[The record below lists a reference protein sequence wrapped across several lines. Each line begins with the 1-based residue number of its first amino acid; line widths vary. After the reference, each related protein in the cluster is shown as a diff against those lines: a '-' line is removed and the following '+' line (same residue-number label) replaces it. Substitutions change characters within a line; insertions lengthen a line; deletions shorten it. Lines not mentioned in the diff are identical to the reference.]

1 MKFPTF
7 SLARIF
13 SALLL
18 LVAAALPPGNTAQ
31 AATAPADGCTQ
42 LARVV
47 EQSVARTLLAERA
60 APVAFT
66 IAGQGAMQSCGAAA
80 ATVSHAFS
88 TTLAEVGIGLA
99 WNDGLTIAAGDYCQN
114 HYLDR
119 CYPQRIGHGH
129 PHPVAGDAEI
139 TRAWAIVAA
148 TVRQFMPFGGRS
160 NTVYFQPERFAAS
173 LLQSLDVTLRAP
185 RSAAQLARSHKN
197 DARRTA
203 GTPPCGYAPGDQR
216 KLKRR
221 CSIAV

>member
-7 SLARIF
+7 SLASNF

-60 APVAFT
+60 APVGFA

-80 ATVSHAFS
+80 ATVSYAFS
-88 TTLAEVGIGLA
+88 ATLAEVGIGLA
-99 WNDGLTIAAGDYCQN
+99 WNDGLTTATGDYCKN
-114 HYLDR
+114 HYLLQ
-119 CYPQRIGHGH
+119 CYPRRIDGH

-160 NTVYFQPERFAAS
+160 NTVYFQSERFAAS
-173 LLQSLDVTLRAP
+173 LLQSLHVALHAP
-185 RSAAQLARSHKN
+185 RFAAQPARSLNN

-203 GTPPCGYAPGDQR
+203 GNPPCGYAPGDQR
-216 KLKRR
+216 KLNRR